1 MKREGNREFQKGKPE
16 SDTRS
21 SENGLICAICD
32 NQLFPFFSFMSTDLL
47 NKVLERCQN
56 IEKFNHTEE
65 AFQKVKAFLN
75 KNLGKLVEEAKIARS
90 DKRRTYGNYE
100 SQLSNLFI
108 ELCNYR
114 CTQQNRDNVNKI
126 MSDIG
131 YEGYKSKPRFRQ
143 RMENYLKN
151 EKKKRRPVRGLSR
164 RKRAQPSSDV
174 GVPPEV
180 EVPPK
185 RTRSSSNES
194 DIKEGAMLLSGLGE
208 SLPLSSTQK
217 YPSTLYID
225 YSFPGQ
231 ELSPHPFSF
240 ATPEESVFNEEY
252 MLHIKDNPNYYLN
265 DKLINSYDDFDTD
278 KDSLLLSCDYFED
291 MKKKGVLTWDEN
303 SKSSELRRMAME
315 YMDDNKDSGLPR
327 EPTNDD
333 GNANEPDP
341 CAMGSFNFDFF
352 DPFSN
357 VCLNTWFRPS

>member
-1 MKREGNREFQKGKPE
+1 MKREGNREFQNERPE
-16 SDTRS
+16 SNDRS
-21 SENGLICAICD
+21 SENGQICAICE
-32 NQLFPFFSFMSTDLL
+32 NQLFPFFCFMSTDLL
-47 NKVLERCQN
+47 NRVLERCQN
-56 IEKFNHTEE
+56 IEKFNHTEG

-143 RMENYLKN
+143 RMENYLKS
-151 EKKKRRPVRGLSR
+151 EKKKRRPVRSSSR

-174 GVPPEV
+174 HAEV

-185 RTRSSSNES
+185 KTCSSSNEN
-194 DIKEGAMLLSGLGE
+194 DIKEGALLLSGLGE
-208 SLPLSSTQK
+208 SFPFSPRHYASTFSLDDAFHNHELSS
-217 YPSTLYID
+217 P
-225 YSFPGQ
+225 
-231 ELSPHPFSF
+231 PFSF
-240 ATPEESVFNEEY
+240 VTPQESGFNEEY

-265 DKLINSYDDFDTD
+265 DKLMNSYDDFDTD

-291 MKKKGVLTWDEN
+291 MKKKGILTWDEN
-303 SKSSELRRMAME
+303 SKSSELRKMALE
-315 YMDDNKDSGLPR
+315 YMDDNKDSGVPR
-327 EPTNDD
+327 EPTHED
-333 GNANEPDP
+333 GNANDLDP
-341 CAMGSFNFDFF
+341 YTMGSPSFDFY
-352 DPFSN
+352 DPFLT